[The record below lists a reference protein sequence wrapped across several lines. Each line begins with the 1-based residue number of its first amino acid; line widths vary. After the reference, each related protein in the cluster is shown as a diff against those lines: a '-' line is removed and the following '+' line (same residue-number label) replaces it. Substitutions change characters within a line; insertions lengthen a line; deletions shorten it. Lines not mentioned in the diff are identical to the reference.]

1 MRVGE
6 CVMVLMPSEVQ
17 GKDWKLATPFH
28 DPYYVIQVTPT
39 NAEVRLIDQRRGES
53 IFVALDCV
61 RWCYPHQGDENM
73 DRIKEKEKA
82 SLKQCTYSEPVL
94 HRSHIKDQSLIQ
106 GAQNWITL
114 DLLERLN
121 SRMNY

>member
-39 NAEVRLIDQRRGES
+39 NAEVRLIDQCRGES

-82 SLKQCTYSEPVL
+82 SLKQCTYSENQSSTAAIS
-94 HRSHIKDQSLIQ
+94 RTSHSFKEPRTGSPL
-106 GAQNWITL
+106 TC
-114 DLLERLN
+114 
-121 SRMNY
+121 